1 MLVAYGSGTM
11 AAPAPSFKVIY
22 NDCYGGFKFS
32 TAFEAEYKKRAGW
45 DVMTEK
51 RLFRNGPESVRRD
64 SVAIALLEEKGAEWS
79 SGPNSYLA
87 VRVIPALF
95 ERYWSIEEYDGN
107 ESVYVNVPEA
117 YADLLHVYMG
127 DGDHAK
133 LTDGYRRVRTA
144 AQSLVE
150 TQMLLKASEVGGG
163 AADSTAKAVDVS
175 SSSGGVGRYGFF
187 HDGDSDTITC
197 D

>member
-1 MLVAYGSGTM
+1 M
-11 AAPAPSFKVIY
+11 AAPSFKIIF

-32 TAFEAEYKKRAGW
+32 AAFEAEYRKRTGW
-45 DVMTEK
+45 DLMTEK

-64 SVAIALLEEKGAEWS
+64 PVAIALLEEKGTDWS
-79 SGPNSYLA
+79 SGTNSYLMIRE
-87 VRVIPALF
+87 VPAIF

-107 ESVYVNVPEA
+107 ESVYVNIPEA

-144 AQSLVE
+144 ARVLTE
-150 TQMLLKASEVGGG
+150 TQGLLKPAEVEGVTRDSATK
-163 AADSTAKAVDVS
+163 AAAPTTDVS
-175 SSSGGVGRYGFF
+175 SSGYSFF
-187 HDGDSDTITC
+187 DDCDDTIAH